1 MSEKLTPIRKQYLE
15 IKSDYPDAIL
25 FFRLGDF
32 YETFDEDAKTA
43 AEVLDIVLT
52 SRNVAKGDRVPM
64 AGIPHHAADGYIAKL
79 VERGF
84 HVAIC
89 EQIGDGPVKGLFP
102 REVVRVI
109 TPGTVLEPALLKGD
123 RSNYLLAVIQD
134 GPKLGLAYADISTG
148 EFSAGQF
155 EDHDIES
162 LLESELVRL
171 APAEVLVPDDYSIES
186 IWAGNTSTTESWRFE
201 EVRAAEKLKGHFG
214 AATLDGFGLG
224 SHPLAIRAAG
234 ALIDYLERTQQSAL
248 HLLTTLSRYSL
259 ADFMV
264 LDAETRRN
272 LELTATLRGDT
283 RRGSLFDVLDET
295 VTPMG
300 RRLLQQWLNE
310 PLLAIDQIE
319 ERLDQVTLFFDGGLW
334 RAEIREEL
342 KGFHD
347 LERLANRIAAGV
359 ARPRDLTVLREN
371 LARLP
376 DLRSKIEAQAGVRVF
391 EQHVDDL
398 DPCQAVFD
406 LLTRAIEDD
415 PPATLGNIGVIKPGF
430 SEELDEVIESSEHA
444 RKWIADLEKV
454 ERERTGIK
462 SLKVGFNKVFGY
474 YIEVTKANTGSVPE
488 EYIRKQTLVNAERYI
503 TPEMKDYEAKV
514 LSAEDAIRAIE
525 TRLFHEICRTVSED
539 TQRLIA
545 AARAMARFDAVA
557 ALAEVAANK
566 NFVRPELFP
575 DQRLEIEDG
584 RHPVVEEQL
593 VGRRF
598 IPNDI
603 LLEEGE
609 RIRIITG
616 PNMSGKSTYLR
627 QVALIVLMAQ
637 MGSFVPAAAARIG
650 LVDRIF
656 TRIGAQDEIF
666 AGQSTFMVEMVETAN
681 ILHNATPRSLLIL
694 DEIGRGTSTYDGVS
708 IAWAVVEYVHNHPRL
723 RSRTLFATHYH
734 ELTSLSAML
743 PGVRNYNVAVSEEGG
758 EVVFLH
764 KITPGGAD
772 KSYGIHVAE
781 LAGLPRPVIN
791 RAQEILAQFEKET
804 GGPTIT
810 RAGDAEQLRLFPER
824 GPLMDELKKL
834 DLDVLSPLEA
844 LNRLYEWKQRF
855 YPDETAGE
863 DGG

>member
-1 MSEKLTPIRKQYLE
+1 MSGKLTPIRKQYLE

-123 RSNYLLAVIQD
+123 HSNYLLAVIQD

-171 APAEVLVPDDYSIES
+171 APAEVLVPDDYSVES

-201 EVRAAEKLKGHFG
+201 EVRAAEKLKEHFG

-224 SHPLAIRAAG
+224 GFSLAVRAAG
-234 ALIDYLERTQQSAL
+234 ALIDYLARSQQSAL

-259 ADFMV
+259 DDFMV

-334 RAEIREEL
+334 RAEIRAEL

-566 NFVRPELFP
+566 NYVRPELFP
-575 DQRLEIEDG
+575 NQCLEIEDG

-764 KITPGGAD
+764 KITRGGAD

-791 RAQEILAQFEKET
+791 RAQEILAQFEMET

-810 RAGDAEQLRLFPER
+810 RAGDAEQLRLFPEQ

-855 YPDETAGE
+855 YPDGTAGE